1 MKTFVQEILAD
12 IEWRT
17 SELATL
23 KSIPIRYSFSPDHKE
38 LHIKYSIPAIYSI
51 WEGFVKN
58 CFTIYS
64 NHLNTLSL
72 SRADIS
78 YALLTHQLD
87 SECDFNNPRVHFE
100 KKMKLVQ
107 SLDNLFQNTITIKPQ
122 VPTDS
127 NVNLKVL
134 NKILE
139 RFCIPEIDNSY
150 SNGLNKLLLFRNK
163 ISHGKNSIIV
173 NMTHVTEFISLVEN
187 LMLDIVIGVEQSEKD
202 ETLKNEKHDAPT
214 LYKRNAG

>member
-1 MKTFVQEILAD
+1 MKTFVEEILAD
-12 IEWRT
+12 IDWRT
-17 SELATL
+17 SELATI

-64 NHLNTLSL
+64 NHLNSLSL

-78 YALLTHQLD
+78 YPLLTHQID
-87 SECDFNNPRVHFE
+87 SECNFNDPRVHFDS
-100 KKMKLVQ
+100 KQKLVKT
-107 SLDNLFQNTITIKPQ
+107 LDSLFQENITIKPQ
-122 VPTDS
+122 VPTES

-139 RFCIPEIDNSY
+139 RFCVPPLSDDFKRE
-150 SNGLNKLLLFRNK
+150 LNRLLLFRNK
-163 ISHGKNSIIV
+163 IAHGENSISV
-173 NMTHVTEFISLVEN
+173 DMTHVTEFIALIEN
-187 LMLDIVIGVEQSEKD
+187 LMLDIVIEVEQCEKD
-202 ETLKNEKHDAPT
+202 ETFKK
-214 LYKRNAG
+214 

>member
-1 MKTFVQEILAD
+1 MKTFVEEILAD

-23 KSIPIRYSFSPDHKE
+23 KSIPIRYSFSPDHKD

-64 NHLNTLSL
+64 NHLNSLSL
-72 SRADIS
+72 SRNEIS
-78 YALLTHQLD
+78 YSLLTHQID
-87 SECDFNNPRVHFE
+87 SECDFNNPRVHFDT
-100 KKMKLVQ
+100 KKKLIE
-107 SLDNLFQNTITIKPQ
+107 SLDELFKDTIIIKPT
-122 VPTDS
+122 VPTGS

-134 NKILE
+134 NRILE
-139 RFCIPEIDNSY
+139 RFCIPEIDGKYN
-150 SNGLNKLLLFRNK
+150 NGLNRFLLFRNK
-163 ISHGKNSIIV
+163 IAHGENSIIV

-187 LMLDIVIGVEQSEKD
+187 LMLDVVIGVESCE
-202 ETLKNEKHDAPT
+202 KNETFK
-214 LYKRNAG
+214 K